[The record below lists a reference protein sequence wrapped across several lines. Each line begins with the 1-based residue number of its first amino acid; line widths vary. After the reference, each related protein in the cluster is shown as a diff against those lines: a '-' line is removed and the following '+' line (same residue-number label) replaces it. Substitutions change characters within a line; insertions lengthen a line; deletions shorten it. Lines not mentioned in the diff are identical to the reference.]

1 MISKDEA
8 QETWKTM
15 GCGTSQIQPNIFP
28 TPPIHKPVPSFE
40 LYESDLRNLANL
52 LGYVEDVANNEG
64 VFDVQIRV
72 RFDDTEYWAVLG
84 YGEAGDPAIIRFER

>member
-15 GCGTSQIQPNIFP
+15 GGQILPLIPQPVKVP
-28 TPPIHKPVPSFE
+28 TFE
-40 LYESDLRNLANL
+40 LYEDDLRNLANL
-52 LGYVEDVANNEG
+52 LGYVEDVANQEG

-84 YGEAGDPAIIRFER
+84 YGESGDPAVIRFER